1 MIMTTNATVQ
11 QMEAELHAWEA
22 DLDRWRARDE
32 HADGDPQRRREQQ
45 QMLDDLH
52 EKRMQARHY
61 LDDLA
66 RGANWTELQPEM
78 ERLWTDIRS
87 TIAAIKQWA

>member
-1 MIMTTNATVQ
+1 MNRNETTQ
-11 QMEAELHAWEA
+11 QEMEAELHAWEG
-22 DLDRWRARDE
+22 DLERWHALEE
-32 HADGDPQRRREQQ
+32 HADGDPQLRREQQ

-66 RGANWTELQPEM
+66 QGGDWAELKPKM
-78 ERLWTDIRS
+78 DSLWEEIRS
-87 TIAAIKQWA
+87 SIAAIKQWA

>member
-1 MIMTTNATVQ
+1 MIMTENATMR

-22 DLDRWRARDE
+22 DLDRWRAQDE

-66 RGANWTELQPEM
+66 RGASWAELQPEM

-87 TIAAIKQWA
+87 SIAAIKQWA